1 VTPHSNR
8 LIGETSPYLLQHAH
22 NPVDWYPWS
31 EEALAK
37 ARSENKPILVSI
49 GYAACHWCHVM
60 EKESFEDEAT
70 AHLMN
75 SHFVCIKIDREERPD
90 LDHFFMDALQSISG
104 NGGWPLNMFLTQEA
118 KPFYGGTYFP
128 PAPIPNRISW
138 KQLLVRIHEAFHK
151 RREDIE
157 EQANGIIEHLSR
169 SNKLNEKMK
178 QRFELPL
185 EDLFKT
191 AQLENILENLLSVA
205 DTHHGGFGNAP
216 KFPQTFSIQYLLRY
230 HHYHQNKTALEQ
242 AELSLQKMMY
252 GGIYDQIGGGFCRY
266 STDNEWL
273 APHFEKMTYDNA
285 LLILVYT
292 EAYQITQNDEYKR
305 VVEETIS
312 FMTREMQDKSGGF
325 YAALDADSEGIEG
338 KFYTWQKREFE
349 EITGDR
355 AYSDFFDISEEGN
368 WEHVNIP
375 RMKIT
380 VSAWS
385 QLHGFTEEEGIERIR
400 EIKSKLLHARSKR
413 IRPLTD
419 DKILLGWNAL
429 FNQALSRAGLATGN
443 QAWIDLA
450 VKNMD
455 FLLGAFEE
463 KTKEIWLHT
472 HKAGISKYPAFLDDL
487 AYLIQA
493 LIYLY
498 EAEPRTRY
506 LDKAIEVLQFVLDH
520 YSDEEEVYFLFSPDF
535 HQEVAVR
542 KLDLYDGAIPSGNGI
557 MAWNLYRLSVLFNK
571 PGWKTRSI
579 KMLEG
584 TREALLKWPNSF
596 GNWANLLME
605 VIEGTYEILVLGP
618 EADAGG
624 KSLLQKFLPNRVFM
638 SAFEADPAY
647 PLMQGRSAKGENQ
660 YFLCKDYA
668 CQLPF
673 FTESELLEAILTKR

>member
-1 VTPHSNR
+1 MTRHSNR

-31 EEALAK
+31 EEALSK
-37 ARSENKPILVSI
+37 ARKENKPILVSI

-75 SHFVCIKIDREERPD
+75 NHFVCIKIDREERPD

-104 NGGWPLNMFLTQEA
+104 SGGWPLNMFLTPET

-128 PAPIPNRISW
+128 PEPIPNRISW

-151 RREDIE
+151 RREEIE
-157 EQANGIIEHLSR
+157 EQANGIIEHLTR
-169 SNKLNEKMK
+169 SNQLNEKMK
-178 QRFELPL
+178 QRFELPQ
-185 EDLFKT
+185 EDLFKKE
-191 AQLENILENLLSVA
+191 QLETVLNNLLSVA
-205 DTHHGGFGNAP
+205 DTHDGGFGNAP

-230 HHYHQNKTALEQ
+230 HHYHQSQVALDQ

-252 GGIYDQIGGGFCRY
+252 GGIYDQVGGGFCRY

-285 LLILVYT
+285 LLNLVYT
-292 EAYQITQNDEYKR
+292 EAYQITKNEEYKR
-305 VVEETIS
+305 IVEETIA
-312 FMTREMQDKSGGF
+312 FMTREMLHKNGGF
-325 YAALDADSEGIEG
+325 YSALDADSEGVEG
-338 KFYTWQKREFE
+338 KFYTWSKKEFE
-349 EITGDR
+349 DITGNQ
-355 AYSDFFDISEEGN
+355 DFNELFDITETGN

-375 RMKIT
+375 RMKMTIA
-380 VSAWS
+380 AWAKS
-385 QLHGFTEEEGIERIR
+385 RGFTEQEAVEKVSIV
-400 EIKSKLLHARSKR
+400 KSKLLAARSKR

-429 FNQALSRAGLATGN
+429 FNQSLSRAGLAMRN
-443 QAWIDLA
+443 QVWIDLA
-450 VKNMD
+450 GTNMD
-455 FLLGAFEE
+455 FLLKVFEE
-463 KTKEIWLHT
+463 KQKGIWLHT
-472 HKAGISKYPAFLDDL
+472 HKEGTSKFPAFLDDL

-498 EAEPRTRY
+498 EAVPLTGY
-506 LDKAIEVLQFVLDH
+506 LEKAKEILGYVVDHFSDKEG
-520 YSDEEEVYFLFSPDF
+520 VYFLFTPDF

-542 KLDLYDGAIPSGNGI
+542 KLDLYDGAIPSGNAV
-557 MAWNLYRLSVLFNK
+557 MAWNLYRLSILYNI
-571 PGWKTRSI
+571 PDWKIRAM

-584 TREALLKWPNSF
+584 TREALIKWPNSF

-605 VIEGTYEILVLGP
+605 FIEGTHEILLLGP
-618 EADAGG
+618 EATSMG
-624 KSLLQKFLPNRVFM
+624 KSLLLNFIPNRVFM
-638 SAFEADPAY
+638 SATKTDPAF
-647 PLMQGRSAKGENQ
+647 PLMLGRSETKDNM

-668 CQLPF
+668 CRLPF
-673 FTESELLEAILTKR
+673 FTESELIGAILTKR